1 MDIKEKVSFEGFS
14 KRAEEI
20 CRSTALI
27 RHYFK
32 KQGEIWQTKEKNTK

>member
-1 MDIKEKVSFEGFS
+1 MDIKEKVNFEGFS

-32 KQGEIWQTKEKNTK
+32 KQAETWQTKEKTTE